1 MASLQKK
8 NLIFCAKEKNT
19 LCALLDRFQK
29 RLNFLP
35 AYFKGKYIWYNSL
48 WTLFDAHVIKPKTN

>member
-1 MASLQKK
+1 MLADAASAKK
-8 NLIFCAKEKNT
+8 DVLNNGFFAEKKILFFYAKEIKNT

-35 AYFKGKYIWYNSL
+35 AYFKGKYI
-48 WTLFDAHVIKPKTN
+48 